1 MFTRALTK
9 PDGRRLL
16 LYSRRPIGERLIA
29 PSPSSEPAFP
39 NAHFRWPRPARR
51 RHRDDVGHD

>member
-16 LYSRRPIGERLIA
+16 LYSRRPIDERLIA
-29 PSPSSEPAFP
+29 PSP
-39 NAHFRWPRPARR
+39 
-51 RHRDDVGHD
+51 